1 MHDRSVTSGAHR
13 GSRSGPAI
21 VHPGDPEAVPEVL
34 DAAPVVPGETAER
47 NTTVTEIAQ
56 CLSGI
61 GSGVLFHAQ
70 LGP

>member
-1 MHDRSVTSGAHR
+1 MTSGAHR

-21 VHPGDPEAVPEVL
+21 VHLGDPEAVPEVL

>member
-1 MHDRSVTSGAHR
+1 M
-13 GSRSGPAI
+13 
-21 VHPGDPEAVPEVL
+21 PEVL

-70 LGP
+70 PGP